1 MRDDPSPTGAPDVGN
16 QLGGSCQTRM
26 MGDMQR
32 SGDIA
37 LLGGTAGRGA
47 MRRRGLFALSSR
59 RRWLGAGLAVVGLA
73 VLTTV
78 FRSSGAEVQLSTA
91 LLSYLALTVVVAAV
105 GGIWPSVF
113 VAVAGVA
120 ASNWFVTPPFRTWV
134 VHSVQDVLAL
144 AVFLTTAVVISALV
158 DLAARRAAEA
168 ERAGAEATALARLAA
183 TVAAS
188 DDPLHRLV
196 DDLRR
201 VFGLDAAA
209 VLRDDDG
216 RWQVLASAGAPCP
229 RSPDE
234 GSDTLELQPGSVL
247 VLRGPH
253 APLDDRRILAA
264 FAAQLALALDRQRL
278 EAEAIR
284 AEGLA
289 EANRLRTSLLS
300 AVSHDLR
307 TPLATIKAWLT
318 GVLDDDAA
326 FDLRETHHI
335 IRAAVGEV
343 DRLNALVGNLLD
355 LSRLQAGALHVHA
368 QPVDL
373 DAVAAEAVASLG
385 YTSHEVDL
393 RLPDNL
399 PPVLADAALLERVL
413 ANLIDNAVRHSP
425 PNTPCEVHAAVA
437 DERLDVRVIDH
448 GPGIPVDQRL
458 TVFEPFQRL
467 DDRSGGLGLGL
478 AVARGLAEA
487 LSSDLTIEDTPG
499 GGATMTLGLK
509 VAR

>member
-1 MRDDPSPTGAPDVGN
+1 MGN
-16 QLGGSCQTRM
+16 PRPARM
-26 MGDMQR
+26 MSGMQR
-32 SGDIA
+32 
-37 LLGGTAGRGA
+37 
-47 MRRRGLFALSSR
+47 RRRSPQSAHAAVRAGGRAGLHRGVDFALPSR
-59 RRWLGAGLAVVGLA
+59 RRWLGAALAVVGLT
-73 VLTTV
+73 VLTAV
-78 FRSSGAEVQLSTA
+78 FRSSGTDVQLSTA
-91 LLSYLALTVVVAAV
+91 LLAYLALTVVVAAV

-113 VAVAGVA
+113 VAVAGFA

-209 VLRDDDG
+209 VLREDDDG
-216 RWQVLASAGAPCP
+216 HWHVVACAGAPSP

-253 APLDDRRILAA
+253 APLDDRRMLAA

-289 EANRLRTSLLS
+289 EADRLRTSLLS

-318 GVLDDDAA
+318 GVLDEDAA
-326 FDLRETHHI
+326 FNMRDVHDI

-355 LSRLQAGALHVHA
+355 LSRLQAGALYVHA

-373 DAVAAEAVASLG
+373 DAVAAEAVAGLG
-385 YTSHEVDL
+385 YANHQVELHLSDT
-393 RLPDNL
+393 L

-425 PNTPCEVHAAVA
+425 PDTPCEVYAVTA
-437 DERLDVRVIDH
+437 GHELDVRVVDH
-448 GPGIPVDQRL
+448 GPGIPVDQRA

-467 DDRSGGLGLGL
+467 DDHTGGIGLGL

-487 LSSDLTIEDTPG
+487 LSADLTIGDTPD
-499 GGATMTLGLK
+499 GGATMILGLK
-509 VAR
+509 VAS

>member
-1 MRDDPSPTGAPDVGN
+1 
-16 QLGGSCQTRM
+16 M
-26 MGDMQR
+26 MD
-32 SGDIA
+32 
-37 LLGGTAGRGA
+37 A
-47 MRRRGLFALSSR
+47 MRRFSHGLVAADGEAPGHLGLRRGVVALPSH
-59 RRWLGAGLAVVGLA
+59 RRWSGAVIAVVGLA
-73 VLTTV
+73 VLTIV
-78 FRSSGAEVQLSTA
+78 FRSSGTQVQLSTA

-113 VAVAGVA
+113 VAVAGFA

-134 VHSVQDVLAL
+134 VHSAQDLLAL

-158 DLAARRAAEA
+158 DLAARRAADA

-188 DDPLHRLV
+188 DDPLDRLV

-201 VFGLDAAA
+201 VFDLEAAA
-209 VLRDDDG
+209 VLRKHDDG
-216 RWQVLASAGAPCP
+216 WLVLACAGGPCP
-229 RSPDE
+229 RSPDD

-247 VLRGPH
+247 VLKGPH
-253 APLDDRRILAA
+253 TPLDDGRILAA
-264 FAAQLALALDRQRL
+264 FAAQLALALERQRL

-318 GVLDDDAA
+318 GVLDEDAA
-326 FDLRETHHI
+326 FDLHTTHEI
-335 IRAAVGEV
+335 IGAAVGEV

-355 LSRLQAGALHVHA
+355 LSRLQAGAVYVHA
-368 QPVDL
+368 QPVEL
-373 DAVAAEAVASLG
+373 DAVAAEAVAGLG
-385 YTSHEVDL
+385 YANYQVDL
-393 RLPDNL
+393 RLPDTL

-425 PNTPCEVHAAVA
+425 PTAPCQVHAAVA
-437 DERLDVRVIDH
+437 GERMHVRVIDH
-448 GPGIPVDQRL
+448 GPGIPPDGRA
-458 TVFEPFQRL
+458 TAFEPFQRL
-467 DDRSGGLGLGL
+467 DDHTGGLGLGL

-487 LSSDLTIEDTPG
+487 LSADLTIEDTPD
-499 GGATMTLGLK
+499 GGATMVLCLK
-509 VAR
+509 VAS

>member
-1 MRDDPSPTGAPDVGN
+1 MMDDM
-16 QLGGSCQTRM
+16 QH
-26 MGDMQR
+26 QR
-32 SGDIA
+32 SGIA
-37 LLGGTAGRGA
+37 PVAGETAGPRA
-47 MRRRGLFALSSR
+47 RQRRGLFALSPR
-59 RRWLGAGLAVVGLA
+59 RRWFGAGLAVLGLTA
-73 VLTTV
+73 LTAV
-78 FRSSGAEVQLSTA
+78 FRSSGADVQLSTA

-105 GGIWPSVF
+105 GGIWPSVV

-120 ASNWFVTPPFRTWV
+120 ASNWFVTPPFRTWI

-188 DDPLHRLV
+188 DDPLDRLV
-196 DDLRR
+196 ADLRR
-201 VFGLDAAA
+201 LFQLDAAA
-209 VLRDDDG
+209 VLRNDDG
-216 RWQVLASAGAPCP
+216 HWIVLACAGGPCP
-229 RSPDE
+229 RSPAE

-264 FAAQLALALDRQRL
+264 FAAQLALTLDKQRL

-326 FDLRETHHI
+326 FDLRDIHDI

-355 LSRLQAGALHVHA
+355 LSRLQTGAVHVNA
-368 QPVDL
+368 QPVEL
-373 DAVAAEAVASLG
+373 DAVAAEAVAGLG
-385 YTSHEVDL
+385 YTTHQVDL
-393 RLPDNL
+393 RLPDHL

-425 PNTPCEVHAAVA
+425 PTAPCRVQA
-437 DERLDVRVIDH
+437 DVVGDRMEVRVIDH
-448 GPGIPVDQRL
+448 GPGIPVDQRA
-458 TVFEPFQRL
+458 TAFEPFQRL
-467 DDRSGGLGLGL
+467 DDYTGGLGLGL

-487 LSSDLTIEDTPG
+487 LSADLTIEDTLDG
-499 GGATMTLGLK
+499 GTTMIASLK
-509 VAR
+509 IAP

>member
-1 MRDDPSPTGAPDVGN
+1 
-16 QLGGSCQTRM
+16 
-26 MGDMQR
+26 MGDVE
-32 SGDIA
+32 
-37 LLGGTAGRGA
+37 
-47 MRRRGLFALSSR
+47 RRRGDGPRVGGNAAHGAAARRHGLALPSR
-59 RRWLGAGLAVVGLA
+59 RRWLGAALAIIGLAGFTAL
-73 VLTTV
+73 
-78 FRSSGAEVQLSTA
+78 FRSSGADVQLSTA

-105 GGIWPSVF
+105 GGIWPSV
-113 VAVAGVA
+113 VTAVAGVA
-120 ASNWFVTPPFRTWV
+120 ASNWFVTPPYRTWV

-144 AVFLTTAVVISALV
+144 VVFLTTAVVISALV

-168 ERAGAEATALARLAA
+168 EQAGAEATALARLAA

-188 DDPLHRLV
+188 DDPLERLV

-201 VFGLDAAA
+201 VFHLDAAA
-209 VLRDDDG
+209 VLRRDDG
-216 RWQVLASAGAPCP
+216 RWLVLACAGAPCP

-247 VLRGPH
+247 VLRGPN
-253 APLDDRRILAA
+253 APVDDRRILAA
-264 FAAQLALALDRQRL
+264 FAAQLALALERQRL

-289 EANRLRTSLLS
+289 EANRFRTSLLS

-326 FDLRETHHI
+326 FDLADTHDI

-355 LSRLQAGALHVHA
+355 LSRLQAGALYVHA
-368 QPVDL
+368 QPVEL
-373 DAVAAEAVASLG
+373 DAVAAAAVASLG
-385 YTSHEVDL
+385 YASHQVDL

-425 PNTPCEVHAAVA
+425 PSAPCQVVAAVA
-437 DERLDVRVIDH
+437 DDRMHVQVIDR
-448 GPGIPVDQRL
+448 GPGIPAGRRAAA
-458 TVFEPFQRL
+458 FEPFQRL
-467 DDRSGGLGLGL
+467 DDHTGGLGLGL

-487 LSSDLTIEDTPG
+487 LSAELTITDTPH
-499 GGATMTLGLK
+499 GGATMVLTLK
-509 VAR
+509 VAP

>member
-1 MRDDPSPTGAPDVGN
+1 MGGMDPHSATPHVGA
-16 QLGGSCQTRM
+16 GG
-26 MGDMQR
+26 
-32 SGDIA
+32 A
-37 LLGGTAGRGA
+37 AGEA
-47 MRRRGLFALSSR
+47 SHRRGPVALPLR
-59 RRWLGAGLAVVGLA
+59 RRWCGGALAVIGLA

-78 FRSSGAEVQLSTA
+78 FRSSGADVQLSTA
-91 LLSYLALTVVVAAV
+91 LLSYLALTVVVAAI

-120 ASNWFVTPPFRTWV
+120 ASNWFVTAPFRTWV
-134 VHSVQDVLAL
+134 VHSVQDLLAL
-144 AVFLTTAVVISALV
+144 GVFLTTAVVISVLV
-158 DLAARRAAEA
+158 DVAARRAAEA

-188 DDPLHRLV
+188 DDPLDRLV
-196 DDLRR
+196 ADLRR
-201 VFGLDAAA
+201 VFALEAAA
-209 VLRDDDG
+209 VLREEDG
-216 RWQVLASAGAPCP
+216 RWIVLACAGGPCP
-229 RSPDE
+229 QVPAD
-234 GSDTLELQPGSVL
+234 GSDTLELHPGSVL

-264 FAAQLALALDRQRL
+264 FAAQLALALERQRL

-326 FDLRETHHI
+326 FDEDDVHDI

-355 LSRLQAGALHVHA
+355 LSRLQTGAVYVHA
-368 QPVDL
+368 QPVAL
-373 DAVAAEAVASLG
+373 DAVAAEAVAGLG
-385 YTSHEVDL
+385 YASEQVDL
-393 RLPDNL
+393 RLPDSL
-399 PPVLADAALLERVL
+399 PPVLADGALLERVL

-425 PNTPCEVHAAVA
+425 PSAPCQVQA
-437 DERLDVRVIDH
+437 DVIDGRMDVRVVDH
-448 GPGIPVDQRL
+448 GPGIPVDRRA
-458 TVFEPFQRL
+458 TAFEPFQRL
-467 DDRSGGLGLGL
+467 DDHTGGLGLGL

-487 LSSDLTIEDTPG
+487 LSAELSIGDTPG
-499 GGATMTLGLK
+499 GGATMTLRLK
-509 VAR
+509 VMP

>member
-1 MRDDPSPTGAPDVGN
+1 MADGGTDLGE
-16 QLGGSCQTRM
+16 QLGNGRRTRM
-26 MGDMQR
+26 MGGMQR
-32 SGDIA
+32 RRSDLLPHAGGQSGA
-37 LLGGTAGRGA
+37 RVGLAGD
-47 MRRRGLFALSSR
+47 GLFALSSR
-59 RRWLGAGLAVVGLA
+59 RRWLGTALAVVGLT
-73 VLTTV
+73 VLTAV
-78 FRSSGAEVQLSTA
+78 FRSSGSDVQLSTA
-91 LLSYLALTVVVAAV
+91 LLAYLALTVVVAAV

-113 VAVAGVA
+113 VAVAGFA

-144 AVFLTTAVVISALV
+144 TVFLTTAVVISALV

-216 RWQVLASAGAPCP
+216 HWHVLACSGAPPP

-326 FDLRETHHI
+326 FDLRDVHDI
-335 IRAAVGEV
+335 ISAAVGEV

-355 LSRLQAGALHVHA
+355 LSRLQTGALHVHA

-373 DAVAAEAVASLG
+373 DAVGAEAVAGLG
-385 YTSHEVDL
+385 YTNHQVDL
-393 RLPDNL
+393 RLSDTL

-413 ANLIDNAVRHSP
+413 ANLIDNAVHHSP
-425 PNTPCEVHAAVA
+425 PDTPCEVHAVTAGN
-437 DERLDVRVIDH
+437 RLDVRVVDH
-448 GPGIPVDQRL
+448 GPGIPVDQRS

-467 DDRSGGLGLGL
+467 DDHTGGIGLGL
-478 AVARGLAEA
+478 AVARGLA
-487 LSSDLTIEDTPG
+487 
-499 GGATMTLGLK
+499 
-509 VAR
+509 